1 MDQTHTALILDIPN
15 KGGKKLVRW
24 QRDKF
29 TLAYHPKYS
38 LSAVY
43 HAFLKVRY
51 HLLGVQAITLR
62 WKRTQDQFWIPVKIL
77 AEYVSLMPGLPRK

>member
-1 MDQTHTALILDIPN
+1 MDQTHTALILNIPN

-51 HLLGVQAITLR
+51 HLLGVQARTLLL
-62 WKRTQDQFWIPVKIL
+62 KPLQNFSFEMAK
-77 AEYVSLMPGLPRK
+77 